1 MAELRDNAE
10 GSEECTR
17 RHLHGERFAS
27 PAVETT
33 KSASANSALP
43 SWMTPELIESTQR
56 VWQPYY
62 EKPLTT
68 DDAVEILRNVS
79 QLMRALA
86 PSR

>member
-10 GSEECTR
+10 SADETQGQS
-17 RHLHGERFAS
+17 HGEREAS
-27 PAVETT
+27 PATEST
-33 KSASANSALP
+33 KSAPANSGLP
-43 SWMTPELIESTQR
+43 AWMTPELIESTLR